1 MESIMLGAGVHY
13 VQPFQHGR
21 PAILTLLL
29 QSRADPAKPCYWV
42 SKLIQT
48 EARDLADG
56 LAGARC
62 HWTTAGTYPLQMAVA
77 WAEGGTSEIVK
88 MLEAAVKSEQV

>member
-1 MESIMLGAGVHY
+1 MWTELGK
-13 VQPFQHGR
+13 
-21 PAILTLLL
+21 AIEGG
-29 QSRADPAKPCYWV
+29 ADEDLVFVTAKPCYWV

-88 MLEAAVKSEQV
+88 MLEAALKSEQV